1 MVCHG
6 RCFVANRS
14 AAGVEHTGYCC
25 GPILVM
31 TTDNDVVKRQQGR
44 RVLLLIAGIP
54 LSMMLAA
61 TLLWWAVAEGQF
73 DIVGAVGTANHGE
86 LIVPPKSVS
95 QRTFSDDGDA
105 DLLWEDLPLKWHF
118 LVVHRGD
125 VCEAACQEQLYQTRQ
140 IHIALGKE
148 FNRVGRV
155 VLTDLPADLI
165 AVTSAAETPSAAAST
180 FDGTFAD
187 WMAAEHAGVTALT
200 LPAAEIEQLMPSTLG
215 DNGHWYVVD
224 PAGWIM
230 MQVANDLYY
239 KDVISDLRFLLK
251 NSGS

>member
-1 MVCHG
+1 M
-6 RCFVANRS
+6 N
-14 AAGVEHTGYCC
+14 TG
-25 GPILVM
+25 
-31 TTDNDVVKRQQGR
+31 NDVVKRQQGR

-54 LSMMLAA
+54 LSIMLAA

-73 DIVGAVGTANHGE
+73 DIVGAMGTANHGE
-86 LIVPPKSVS
+86 LIVPPKSLS
-95 QRTFSDDGDA
+95 QRTFSDDGAA
-105 DLLWEDLPLKWHF
+105 DLLWEDLPVKWHF
-118 LVVHRGD
+118 LILHRGG
-125 VCEAACQEQLYQTRQ
+125 VCEAICQEKLYQTRQ

-155 VLTDLPADLI
+155 VLT
-165 AVTSAAETPSAAAST
+165 
-180 FDGTFAD
+180 
-187 WMAAEHAGVTALT
+187 EHAGVTALT

-215 DNGHWYVVD
+215 DGGHWYVVD

>member
-1 MVCHG
+1 M
-6 RCFVANRS
+6 S
-14 AAGVEHTGYCC
+14 
-25 GPILVM
+25 
-31 TTDNDVVKRQQGR
+31 TDNDVVKRQQGR

-165 AVTSAAETPSAAAST
+165 AVTSAGEAPSAAAST

-215 DNGHWYVVD
+215 DGGHWYVVD

-230 MQVANDLYY
+230 MRVANDLYY

>member
-1 MVCHG
+1 M
-6 RCFVANRS
+6 S
-14 AAGVEHTGYCC
+14 AG
-25 GPILVM
+25 
-31 TTDNDVVKRQQGR
+31 NDVVRRQQGR
-44 RVLLLIAGIP
+44 RVLLLIIGTP

-61 TLLWWAVAEGQF
+61 TLLWWAVTEGQF
-73 DIVGAVGTANHGE
+73 DIIGAVGTANHGE

-105 DLLWEDLPLKWHF
+105 DLLWEDLPVKWHF
-118 LVVHRGD
+118 LIVHRGGM
-125 VCEAACQEQLYQTRQ
+125 CEAICQEQLYQTRQ
-140 IHIALGKE
+140 IHIALGKD

-155 VLTDLPADLI
+155 ILTDLPADAI
-165 AVTSAAETPSAAAST
+165 AVTPAVETASATVEAAPR
-180 FDGTFAD
+180 FDATLAD
-187 WMAAEHAGVTALT
+187 WIAAEHEGVTPLT
-200 LPAAEIEQLMPSTLG
+200 LPTAEIEQLIPTPPG
-215 DNGHWYVVD
+215 PAGHWYVVD

>member
-1 MVCHG
+1 M
-6 RCFVANRS
+6 S
-14 AAGVEHTGYCC
+14 
-25 GPILVM
+25 
-31 TTDNDVVKRQQGR
+31 TDNDVVKRQQGR

-165 AVTSAAETPSAAAST
+165 AVTSAAEAPSAAAST
-180 FDGTFAD
+180 FDGTLAD
-187 WMAAEHAGVTALT
+187 WMAAEHAGVNANVLTDDQALDPLSGT
-200 LPAAEIEQLMPSTLG
+200 SVLNGIPVSLEPA
-215 DNGHWYVVD
+215 
-224 PAGWIM
+224 
-230 MQVANDLYY
+230 
-239 KDVISDLRFLLK
+239 
-251 NSGS
+251 

>member
-1 MVCHG
+1 MSRG
-6 RCFVANRS
+6 
-14 AAGVEHTGYCC
+14 
-25 GPILVM
+25 
-31 TTDNDVVKRQQGR
+31 NDVVKRQQGR

-54 LSMMLAA
+54 VSMMLAA
-61 TLLWWAVAEGQF
+61 TVLWWAVAEGQF

-86 LIVPPKSVS
+86 LIAPPKSLS
-95 QRTFSDDGDA
+95 QKTFADDGAA
-105 DLLWEDLPLKWHF
+105 DLLWEDLPVKWHF
-118 LVVHRGD
+118 LIVQRSG
-125 VCEAACQEQLYQTRQ
+125 VCEATCQEQLYQTRQ

-155 VLTDLPADLI
+155 VLTDLPADRI
-165 AVTSAAETPSAAAST
+165 AVTPADETASAATST
-180 FDGTFAD
+180 FDGNLAD
-187 WMAAEHAGVTALT
+187 WIAAEHAGVTALT

-215 DNGHWYVVD
+215 DGGHWYVVD

>member
-1 MVCHG
+1 MSKG
-6 RCFVANRS
+6 
-14 AAGVEHTGYCC
+14 
-25 GPILVM
+25 
-31 TTDNDVVKRQQGR
+31 NDVVKRQQGQ

-61 TLLWWAVAEGQF
+61 TVLWWAVAEGQF

-95 QRTFSDDGDA
+95 QKTFSDDGSA
-105 DLLWEDLPLKWHF
+105 DLLWEDLPVKWHF
-118 LVVHRGD
+118 LIVQRGG
-125 VCEAACQEQLYQTRQ
+125 VCEATCQEQLYQTRQ
-140 IHIALGKE
+140 IHIALGKD

-155 VLTDLPADLI
+155 VLTDQPADLI
-165 AVTSAAETPSAAAST
+165 TVMPVAETASAAPN
-180 FDGTFAD
+180 FDGSLAD
-187 WMAAEHAGVTALT
+187 WITAEHAGVTALT
-200 LPAAEIEQLMPSTLG
+200 LSAAKLEQLMPTALEPG
-215 DNGHWYVVD
+215 VHWYVVD

-230 MQVANDLYY
+230 MRVANDLYY

>member
-1 MVCHG
+1 M
-6 RCFVANRS
+6 S
-14 AAGVEHTGYCC
+14 
-25 GPILVM
+25 
-31 TTDNDVVKRQQGR
+31 TDNDVVKRQQGR

-165 AVTSAAETPSAAAST
+165 AVTSAAEAPSAAAST
-180 FDGTFAD
+180 FDGTLAD
-187 WMAAEHAGVTALT
+187 WIAVEHAGMTALT
-200 LPAAEIEQLMPSTLG
+200 LPAAEIEQLMPTTLG
-215 DNGHWYVVD
+215 GGGHWYVVD

-230 MQVANDLYY
+230 MRVANDLYY

>member
-1 MVCHG
+1 M
-6 RCFVANRS
+6 S
-14 AAGVEHTGYCC
+14 
-25 GPILVM
+25 
-31 TTDNDVVKRQQGR
+31 TDNDVVKRQQGR

-165 AVTSAAETPSAAAST
+165 AVTSAAEAPSAAAST

-200 LPAAEIEQLMPSTLG
+200 LPAAEIEQLMPTTLG
-215 DNGHWYVVD
+215 AGGHWYVVD

-230 MQVANDLYY
+230 MRVANDLYY

>member
-1 MVCHG
+1 M
-6 RCFVANRS
+6 S
-14 AAGVEHTGYCC
+14 
-25 GPILVM
+25 
-31 TTDNDVVKRQQGR
+31 TDNDVVKRQQGR

-155 VLTDLPADLI
+155 VLTDLPADRI
-165 AVTSAAETPSAAAST
+165 AVTPADETASAATST
-180 FDGTFAD
+180 FDGNLAD
-187 WMAAEHAGVTALT
+187 WIAAEHAGVTALT

-215 DNGHWYVVD
+215 DGGHWYVVD

-230 MQVANDLYY
+230 MRVANDLYY